1 MKRNRIRSTYL
12 VPLGKR
18 RTYLRLM
25 DETEE
30 LAHFDVSKSTGF
42 HKLLEKTGYEKTLN
56 LYVVHNKVNGFYYLF
71 DERKS

>member
-1 MKRNRIRSTYL
+1 
-12 VPLGKR
+12 
-18 RTYLRLM
+18 M

-42 HKLLEKTGYEKTLN
+42 HKLLEKTGYEKNLN